1 MATTAYFQPGDYV
14 RFLEYI
20 EPGDESALFV
30 VLETGR
36 GRGAGSD
43 IRWLHGD
50 GVLVRD
56 AAHRWSGAIT
66 PTFEY
71 SAHEL
76 TLAEPEHILANGG
89 AR

>member
-1 MATTAYFQPGDYV
+1 MTTAAYFQPGDYV
-14 RFLEYI
+14 RFLECI
-20 EPGDESALFV
+20 ESGDESALFV

-36 GRGAGSD
+36 GRGAGD
-43 IRWLHGD
+43 D

-56 AAHRWSGAIT
+56 AVHHWSGTIT

-76 TLAEPEHILANGG
+76 TLAEPEYILANGG